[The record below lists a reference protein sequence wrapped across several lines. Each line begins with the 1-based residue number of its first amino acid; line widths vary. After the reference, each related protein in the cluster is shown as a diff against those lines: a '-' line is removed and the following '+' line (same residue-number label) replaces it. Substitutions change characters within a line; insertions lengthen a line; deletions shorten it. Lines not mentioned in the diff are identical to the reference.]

1 MARKTTPHWVE
12 SQQLQIK
19 QSLSSKTTN
28 NFQFSMFFFSLWIV
42 NKNLKLIFSLPFFV
56 YLQSITSPDPTAYV
70 AKARVTRPTPPP
82 PPYNPM
88 QFVQIKPCNL
98 YQTAQE
104 QLKKAEE
111 VKKIKEIRKEEPE
124 DWQNVSIRSI
134 VLSKLCKLCRRI
146 INNR

>member
-28 NFQFSMFFFSLWIV
+28 NFKFSMFFSLWIV
-42 NKNLKLIFSLPFFV
+42 NKNLKLIFSLAFFFV

-134 VLSKLCKLCRRI
+134 VLRKLCKLCRRI
-146 INNR
+146 IKNR